1 MSRPVW
7 LAALFVLALTAL
19 LGSHVEI
26 ADAEGFRAGL
36 EHPFAVPTHVI
47 ALTACGLRAG
57 QREPGRH
64 DALAVVFI
72 AALIGGLAALALGV
86 GETPAG
92 DVLVAAAAI
101 AGLLVA
107 IGRPL
112 SMLLEFFA
120 VAAIG
125 AAIALDSPPEV
136 VSLRTANVML
146 IGTGLGAAILAIV
159 VAEIAAA
166 LRGDWQRI
174 GLRVFGSWIAASAL
188 LVLAMRLAQATT

>member
-36 EHPFAVPTHVI
+36 EHPFAVPAHVI
-47 ALTACGLRAG
+47 ALTACGLLAG
-57 QREPGRH
+57 QRDPGRH

-112 SMLLEFFA
+112 SMLLEFFV

-166 LRGDWQRI
+166 LTRDWQRI
-174 GLRVFGSWIAASAL
+174 GLRVLGSWIAASAV
-188 LVLAMRLAQATT
+188 LVLAMRAAS